1 MYKDLRQF
9 IDIVEQLGALRRING
24 ADPRFEIGGITEV
37 AAGQADCPALLF
49 DDIKGHQRGF
59 RIFTNATT
67 NVQRAALAL
76 GLDPGLRP
84 LDALKAWMEKR
95 KTLRPLAPVTVGD
108 AAFLA
113 NTMSGSEVDVA
124 RFPAPIWHRHDGGP
138 FIGSGSLV
146 IMRDPDGGWIN
157 ASIYRVQVHGR
168 NKVTVQFDHGGR
180 HGAIIAR
187 KYWDRGESCPIA
199 VVHGEDPALF
209 IAGFEY
215 LPDGRSEFEFAGS
228 IKGEPIEVCAGPQ
241 TGLPIPAS
249 CEMVFEG
256 RLLPMSETTLPE
268 GPFGEFTGYYAAAA
282 RPGPVMEVTAVHYRN
297 DPILLGSPPMKPP
310 RFHFGLPFRA
320 ATIWS
325 NLESG
330 GVTDVVGVWQH
341 VSQLMTVVALRQR
354 YDGHAKRAGL
364 VAAAH
369 SYMARIIVVVD
380 DDIDPSNL
388 ADVMWAVATRS
399 EPAENIDIVRNAWSS
414 ALDPRISPQDKERG
428 VTSHSKA
435 IIEACRPFAW
445 REQFPPP
452 SALTAD
458 EAREIEEK
466 WGERL
471 RPSSS

>member
-95 KTLRPLAPVTVGD
+95 KTLRPLAPVTIGD

-180 HGAIIAR
+180 HGAIIAK

-209 IAGFEY
+209 IAGFE
-215 LPDGRSEFEFAGS
+215 
-228 IKGEPIEVCAGPQ
+228 
-241 TGLPIPAS
+241 
-249 CEMVFEG
+249 
-256 RLLPMSETTLPE
+256 
-268 GPFGEFTGYYAAAA
+268 
-282 RPGPVMEVTAVHYRN
+282 
-297 DPILLGSPPMKPP
+297 
-310 RFHFGLPFRA
+310 
-320 ATIWS
+320 
-325 NLESG
+325 
-330 GVTDVVGVWQH
+330 
-341 VSQLMTVVALRQR
+341 
-354 YDGHAKRAGL
+354 
-364 VAAAH
+364 
-369 SYMARIIVVVD
+369 
-380 DDIDPSNL
+380 
-388 ADVMWAVATRS
+388 
-399 EPAENIDIVRNAWSS
+399 
-414 ALDPRISPQDKERG
+414 
-428 VTSHSKA
+428 
-435 IIEACRPFAW
+435 
-445 REQFPPP
+445 
-452 SALTAD
+452 
-458 EAREIEEK
+458 
-466 WGERL
+466 
-471 RPSSS
+471 